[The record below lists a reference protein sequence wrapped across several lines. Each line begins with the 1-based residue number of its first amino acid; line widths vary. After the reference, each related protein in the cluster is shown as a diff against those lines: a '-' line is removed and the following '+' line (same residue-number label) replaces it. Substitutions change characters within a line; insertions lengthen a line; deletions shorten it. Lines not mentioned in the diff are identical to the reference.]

1 MVCIF
6 IFFSTATVD
15 MDRIQSSRILLIMAD
30 TAMEGLAIQIQSIAT
45 PLIQDILADEEK
57 TMEPDSE
64 EGDTLMIHRS

>member
-1 MVCIF
+1 
-6 IFFSTATVD
+6 
-15 MDRIQSSRILLIMAD
+15 MAD